1 MANISTIKVGSTSY
15 GLTPASHA
23 STATTYGAATDSNYG
38 HVKLSD
44 NYTSSAGAAAS
55 GIGASSLAVCDAYNT
70 LNSNRCCSTIAR
82 NGTIVV
88 IGVTYESFIPGSS
101 SVSLW
106 KFNTSILFS
115 YTLPAVYRAEQGT
128 YILGGLYS
136 SSEGSLTSIP
146 TATSFLAHGL
156 NGSRVSTTSPL
167 SIKNASC
174 TADGVMTITFSGID
188 NYGMA
193 NTFFYNGNKVTIT
206 K

>member
-23 STATTYGAATDSNYG
+23 STATTYGAATASNYG

-82 NGTIVV
+82 YGIIVV
-88 IGVTYESFIPGSS
+88 TGVDYEFSRSAY
-101 SVSLW
+101 VW

-115 YTLPAVYRAEQGT
+115 CTLPAAYGATQNT
-128 YILGGLYS
+128 YILGGIKS
-136 SSEGSLTSIP
+136 STEGSLTSIP
-146 TATSFLAHGL
+146 TSVSFVAHGL
-156 NGSRVSTTSPL
+156 NGTTVSTTSPFF
-167 SIKNASC
+167 IRTASC
-174 TADGVMTITFSGID
+174 TADGVMTIYFQGAN
-188 NYGMA
+188 NYGA
-193 NTFFYNGNKVTIT
+193 PTTFFYNGNKVTIT
-206 K
+206 AQ